1 MKSYLEKAAVKGEAK
16 FARMKGWQDLSEYG
30 SQYVLEEGI
39 PKEFLKKV
47 HK

>member
-1 MKSYLEKAAVKGEAK
+1 MKIPIAK
-16 FARMKGWQDLSEYG
+16 TKLTDKEYAESKEISFRILYG
-30 SQYVLEEGI
+30 GI